1 MHQRFGFQVQCLLVL
16 LSSELLL
23 RSLGAGLSI
32 IPHLPDCGPIGR
44 EEGSGRL

>member
-23 RSLGAGLSI
+23 RSLGTQ
-32 IPHLPDCGPIGR
+32 
-44 EEGSGRL
+44 EEPV